1 MDGKRVSQ
9 QEVLEQTKKHTG
21 GKAGWIAAAIVVGV
35 LLAAAAGL
43 CAYANSYQQVFPGV
57 RLGQESLAGLSR
69 EELAE
74 RASPDALLSGQVSIS
89 ARGLDLG
96 TYTQKQLGAR
106 VETEDLADAVWQIGR
121 EQGPAGWL
129 KNGWTMLKGRLGG
142 STDVEA
148 AISGYDPAI
157 LRSTAQALAAEFDR
171 QPVDGTYELSRDG
184 LYATKPANGQRL
196 DQEGLVEEL
205 EALEGAAGEVEAP
218 WEELRAREL
227 DLKALAQELNAE
239 PSAAWYDVETGKVM
253 DGQVGVKLDPEAAAF
268 ALESAVPGETVQ
280 LPAQVVYPE
289 LTAQE
294 LEAVLFRDVLSTT
307 TTNVS
312 GSSARKGNV
321 RLAGEAV
328 NGLVLNNGDVFDYN
342 QVVGKRTVERGYGEA
357 ATYVNGETVNTVG
370 GGICQVSST
379 IYLATL
385 LANLEIVERYNHRF
399 YPGYI
404 TLGMDAT
411 VSWGGPEF
419 RFKNNTGYPI
429 RLDVSYANSKLTVT
443 VVGTKVDDTY
453 VKMTY
458 DLLSTT
464 GYETEYV
471 ETDELAWGEQR
482 QKQNGY
488 TGYQVVS
495 YRNVYSGD
503 GTLLS
508 SNVEAKSNYKNRNQ
522 IILTGTAGRPVT
534 PEMPDFGQPAVG
546 DAGIPVPPP
555 MPGTSDQEPIPPA
568 QEDPVPPA
576 PEPEPAPQ
584 PDTDIPGWLL
594 H

>member
-9 QEVLEQTKKHTG
+9 QELLEQTNKNRG
-21 GKAGWIAAAIVVGV
+21 GKAGWIAAAAAAG
-35 LLAAAAGL
+35 LLIAAAAGL
-43 CAYANSYQQVFPGV
+43 CAYAGSYQQVFPGV
-57 RLGQESLAGLSR
+57 QLGEESLEGLSR

-74 RASPDALLSGQVSIS
+74 RVSPDALLNGEVTVT
-89 ARGLDLG
+89 ANGLELG
-96 TYTQKQLGAR
+96 TYTQKELGTQ
-106 VETEDLADAVWQIGR
+106 VDTEELTDAAWHIGR
-121 EQGPAGWL
+121 EEGALGWL

-142 STDVEA
+142 STKVEA
-148 AISGYDPAI
+148 EVSAFDPAI
-157 LRSTAQALAAEFDR
+157 LRRTAQELAAGFDR
-171 QPVDGTYELSRDG
+171 QSIDGSYQLSRDG
-184 LYATKPANGQRL
+184 LYATKPAAGQRL

-205 EALEGAAGEVEAP
+205 EYLEGDPGEVEAP
-218 WEELRAREL
+218 WEELPAL
-227 DLKALAQELNAE
+227 DLDLQALAQELNAE
-239 PSAAWYDVETGKVM
+239 PSAARYDVETGKVV
-253 DGQVGVKLDPEAAAF
+253 DGEVGVRLDPEAAAF
-268 ALESAVPGETVQ
+268 ALEAAVPGETVQ
-280 LPAQVVYPE
+280 LPAEVVYPKM
-289 LTAQE
+289 TAQE

-312 GSSARKGNV
+312 GTGARKGNV
-321 RLAGEAV
+321 KLAGAAV
-328 NGLVLNNGDVFDYN
+328 NGLVLNDGDVFDYN

-429 RLDVSYANSKLTVT
+429 RIDVGYANSKLTVT
-443 VVGTKVDDTY
+443 IVGTKTDDTY

-458 DLLSTT
+458 DLLGTT
-464 GYETEYV
+464 KYETEYV
-471 ETDELAWGEQR
+471 ETEELPWGEQR

-488 TGYQVVS
+488 TGYEVVS
-495 YRNVYSGD
+495 YRNVYKGD

-508 SNVEAKSNYKNRNQ
+508 SNVEAKSNYKSRNQ

-534 PEMPDFGQPAVG
+534 PEMPDFSQPTVG

-555 MPGTSDQEPIPPA
+555 MPDAGGEPAPPPA
-568 QEDPVPPA
+568 QEDPPQPAPA
-576 PEPEPAPQ
+576 PE

>member
-9 QEVLEQTKKHTG
+9 QELLEQTNKNRG
-21 GKAGWIAAAIVVGV
+21 GKAGWIAAA
-35 LLAAAAGL
+35 AAAGL
-43 CAYANSYQQVFPGV
+43 CAYAGSYQQVFPGV
-57 RLGQESLAGLSR
+57 QLGEESLEGLSR

-74 RASPDALLSGQVSIS
+74 RVSPDALLSGEVTVT
-89 ARGLDLG
+89 ANGLELG
-96 TYTQKQLGAR
+96 TYTQKELGAQ
-106 VETEDLADAVWQIGR
+106 VDTEELTDAAWHIGR
-121 EQGPAGWL
+121 EEGALGWL

-142 STDVEA
+142 STKVEA
-148 AISGYDPAI
+148 EVSAFDPAI
-157 LRSTAQALAAEFDR
+157 LRRTAQELAAGFDR
-171 QPVDGTYELSRDG
+171 QSIDGSYQLSRDG
-184 LYATKPANGQRL
+184 LYATKPAAGQRL

-205 EALEGAAGEVEAP
+205 EYLEGDPGEVEAP
-218 WEELRAREL
+218 WEELPAL
-227 DLKALAQELNAE
+227 DLDLQALAQELNAE
-239 PSAAWYDVETGKVM
+239 PSAARYDVETGKVV
-253 DGQVGVKLDPEAAAF
+253 DGEVGVRLDPEAAAF
-268 ALESAVPGETVQ
+268 ALEAAVPGETV
-280 LPAQVVYPE
+280 
-289 LTAQE
+289 
-294 LEAVLFRDVLSTT
+294 
-307 TTNVS
+307 
-312 GSSARKGNV
+312 
-321 RLAGEAV
+321 
-328 NGLVLNNGDVFDYN
+328 LVLNDGDVFDYN

-429 RLDVSYANSKLTVT
+429 RIDVGYANSKLTVT
-443 VVGTKVDDTY
+443 IVGTKTDDTY

-458 DLLSTT
+458 DLLGTT
-464 GYETEYV
+464 KYETEYV
-471 ETDELAWGEQR
+471 ETEELPWGEQR

-488 TGYQVVS
+488 TGYEVVS
-495 YRNVYSGD
+495 YRNVYKGD

-508 SNVEAKSNYKNRNQ
+508 SNVEAKSNYKSRNQ

-534 PEMPDFGQPAVG
+534 PEMPDFSQPTVG

-555 MPGTSDQEPIPPA
+555 MPDAGGDPAPPPA
-568 QEDPVPPA
+568 QEDPPQPAPA
-576 PEPEPAPQ
+576 PE

>member
-9 QEVLEQTKKHTG
+9 QELLEQTNKNRG
-21 GKAGWIAAAIVVGV
+21 GKAGWIAAAAAAG
-35 LLAAAAGL
+35 LLIAAAAGL
-43 CAYANSYQQVFPGV
+43 CAYAGSYQQVFPGV
-57 RLGQESLAGLSR
+57 QLGEESLEGLSR

-74 RASPDALLSGQVSIS
+74 RVSPDALLNGEVTVT
-89 ARGLDLG
+89 ANGLELG
-96 TYTQKQLGAR
+96 TYTQKELGAQ
-106 VETEDLADAVWQIGR
+106 VDTEELTDAAWHIGR
-121 EQGPAGWL
+121 EEGALGWL

-142 STDVEA
+142 STKVEA
-148 AISGYDPAI
+148 EVSAFDPAI
-157 LRSTAQALAAEFDR
+157 LRRTAQELAAGFDR
-171 QPVDGTYELSRDG
+171 QSIDGSYQLSRDG
-184 LYATKPANGQRL
+184 LYATKPAAGQRL

-205 EALEGAAGEVEAP
+205 EYLEGDPGEVEAP
-218 WEELRAREL
+218 WEELPAL
-227 DLKALAQELNAE
+227 DLDLQALAQELNAE
-239 PSAAWYDVETGKVM
+239 PSAARYDVETGKVV
-253 DGQVGVKLDPEAAAF
+253 DGEVGVRLDPEAAAF
-268 ALESAVPGETVQ
+268 ALEAAVPGETVQ
-280 LPAQVVYPE
+280 LPAEVVYPKM
-289 LTAQE
+289 TAQE

-307 TTNVS
+307 TTTVS
-312 GSSARKGNV
+312 GTGARKGNV
-321 RLAGEAV
+321 KLAGAAV
-328 NGLVLNNGDVFDYN
+328 NGLVLNDGDVFDYN

-429 RLDVSYANSKLTVT
+429 RIDVGYANSKLTVT
-443 VVGTKVDDTY
+443 IVGTKTDDTY

-458 DLLSTT
+458 DLLGTT
-464 GYETEYV
+464 KYETEYV
-471 ETDELAWGEQR
+471 ETEELPWGEQR

-488 TGYQVVS
+488 TGYEVVS
-495 YRNVYSGD
+495 YRNVYKGD

-508 SNVEAKSNYKNRNQ
+508 SNVEAKSNYKSRNQ

-534 PEMPDFGQPAVG
+534 PEMPDFSQPTVG

-555 MPGTSDQEPIPPA
+555 MPDAGGEPAPPPA
-568 QEDPVPPA
+568 QEDPPQPAPA
-576 PEPEPAPQ
+576 PE